1 MDKDTDKD
9 MDKDTNM
16 DMELGRFAKYKMA
29 Q

>member
-9 MDKDTNM
+9 MGKDTDM